1 MLKDAYNVIAQAESM
16 SPWFDNV
23 LYSTVKEEYY
33 TQLSDLTNGDV
44 TPQEAMEKI
53 QEVVKESKSLIGEE
67 ESSE

>member
-1 MLKDAYNVIAQAESM
+1 MLITLSAEAKSM

-33 TQLSDLTNGDV
+33 TQLSNLTNGDV

-53 QEVVKESKSLIGEE
+53 QKVVKESKSLLGE
-67 ESSE
+67 ESSSE